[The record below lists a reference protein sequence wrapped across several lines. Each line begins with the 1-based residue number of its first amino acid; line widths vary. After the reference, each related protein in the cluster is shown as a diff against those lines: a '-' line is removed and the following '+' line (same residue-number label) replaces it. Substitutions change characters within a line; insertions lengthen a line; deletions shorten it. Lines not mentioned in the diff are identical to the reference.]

1 MGSEQ
6 LLLFVE
12 QDGDDD
18 ADDEDHGQD
27 GPDDPD
33 QPLLTIDD
41 GLWVRVVQL
50 DGVGEGAGSIGL
62 EDREHGGTRL
72 RAGMGTEKWASTR
85 YSTGGA
91 AGEDVSSLQHNP
103 NGNRENAL
111 FNIEKIPLALSIHVR
126 ASSTSSA
133 PGRQTTERSH
143 SCEAVACPV
152 PVAHPLSWPGRCF

>member
-62 EDREHGGTRL
+62 EDREHGGTWL
-72 RAGMGTEKWASTR
+72 RGGMGTEKWASTR
-85 YSTGGA
+85 YSQ
-91 AGEDVSSLQHNP
+91 GEL
-103 NGNRENAL
+103 L
-111 FNIEKIPLALSIHVR
+111 
-126 ASSTSSA
+126 
-133 PGRQTTERSH
+133 ERM
-143 SCEAVACPV
+143 
-152 PVAHPLSWPGRCF
+152 

>member
-62 EDREHGGTRL
+62 EDMVEHGSEVGWGL
-72 RAGMGTEKWASTR
+72 KSGQAHDIPQ
-85 YSTGGA
+85 
-91 AGEDVSSLQHNP
+91 GEL
-103 NGNRENAL
+103 L
-111 FNIEKIPLALSIHVR
+111 
-126 ASSTSSA
+126 
-133 PGRQTTERSH
+133 ERM
-143 SCEAVACPV
+143 
-152 PVAHPLSWPGRCF
+152 